1 MQMADKGRPEEW
13 QTKDPKH
20 KCYNGKISPSA
31 ALHLPQERE
40 QEWNAAEEGV
50 REDIQIRLEYPT
62 VALHQVL
69 PFVSINS
76 TALNEILGNRLRVV
90 QRKQPQGCSKK
101 TLQGLCSLSHVVSIV
116 HAKDVY
122 FPAFHSA
129 PRHRHRRKA
138 KPAGEQ
144 P

>member
-20 KCYNGKISPSA
+20 KRHNGKISLSA
-31 ALHLPQERE
+31 ALDPPQERE
-40 QEWNAAEEGV
+40 QERNAAEEGV
-50 REDIQIRLEYPT
+50 REDIQTRLEHPT
-62 VALHQVL
+62 VALHQA
-69 PFVSINS
+69 PPPVSTNS

-122 FPAFHSA
+122 FPAFHSV
-129 PRHRHRRKA
+129 PRY
-138 KPAGEQ
+138 
-144 P
+144 